1 MKCICCNLYIKS
13 CDQIPQLVM
22 YNLQNYYYMNSL
34 LYNQLYSEISTK
46 KWETIIFI
54 ELYITEINIVESGI
68 KHHNPIPILS

>member
-1 MKCICCNLYIKS
+1 LCIIYTI
-13 CDQIPQLVM
+13 ITIR
-22 YNLQNYYYMNSL
+22 L

-54 ELYITEINIVESGI
+54 ELYITEINIVESGV

>member
-1 MKCICCNLYIKS
+1 
-13 CDQIPQLVM
+13 M
-22 YNLQNYYYMNSL
+22 YNLQNYYYMISL